1 MDKLVAEQKKT
12 RVWQKFLH
20 ETEKQLVTDKPN
32 EQKRKKKQKTETKC
46 LHHADPGG
54 N

>member
-12 RVWQKFLH
+12 KVWQKFLH

-32 EQKRKKKQKTETKC
+32 EQERKKKQKTETKC